1 MVDSQ
6 STITAIVFHGLGPIL
21 SHNLSEQL
29 LKLLEKY
36 AVHCVQCHA
45 LILAKPCLREEKKH
59 YYFIDDKMLFRM
71 VSIVSVLNEPVTV
84 QGR

>member
-1 MVDSQ
+1 MVDCQ

-29 LKLLEKY
+29 LLEKY